1 MGRINDISQMCLFMK
16 IFRLSL
22 NQVIGK
28 VNSDAPSTT
37 IVLVSPQAKEDLKAW
52 KNWLIGDLKWLP
64 IPPVD
69 TNPPLCYKEFV
80 SDAAGLAD
88 TADIRTKPGCGNVG
102 FCENGKII
110 FAKQFFWPS
119 RFIQEAKDEKEVRF
133 GDKTT
138 NTMLEMIGLIM
149 PLLLV
154 PEMMVD
160 QHIVIKEDCFGT
172 IYGMEN
178 RSSKGDISASIFIRA
193 AYMIS
198 AYLGCVS
205 HIVHLPRMSDWGAE
219 VTDRLSRQSSS
230 TLQDKKLVKAFLNR
244 PLPVCLSRWFKN
256 PVNDWR
262 LAKSLLEHVKT
273 LV

>member
-1 MGRINDISQMCLFMK
+1 MK
-16 IFRLSL
+16 IFRMSL

-28 VNSDAPSTT
+28 INSDAPSST
-37 IVLVSPQAKEDLKAW
+37 IVLVSTQAKEDLKVW
-52 KNWLIGDLKWLP
+52 KNWLTSGLKWLP

-69 TNPPLCYKEFV
+69 TNPPLCYIEFV
-80 SDAAGLAD
+80 LDAAGLAD

-102 FCENGKII
+102 FCESGKII
-110 FAKQFFWPS
+110 FANQFFWPAK
-119 RFIQEAKDEKEVRF
+119 FIQEAKDEKEVRF

-138 NTMLEMIGLIM
+138 TLEMIGLIM

-154 PEMMVD
+154 PDLMVN
-160 QHIVIKEDCFGT
+160 QHIVVKVDCFGT

-178 RSSKGDISASIFIRA
+178 RSSKGDITASIFIRA
-193 AYMIS
+193 AYIIS
-198 AYLGCVS
+198 AYLGCVL

-230 TLQDKKLVKAFLNR
+230 TLQDKKLVRAFSNR
-244 PLPVCLSRWFKN
+244 PLPSCLLRWFEN

-262 LAKSLLEHVKT
+262 LAKSLLEHVRT